1 MPVDRLAMRQI
12 KDILRLRHDAGLSLR
27 QIAHSLNLS
36 VGVVSKYLQL
46 AATAGIGWPPPADLD
61 DGALERKLQPPAAA
75 IRSQSPSPDFTE
87 IHQELRRKGVTIQL
101 LWEEYAQAHP
111 VDHYSYPHFCVLY
124 RQWRGRLSPTMRQT
138 HAPGDKLFVD
148 YCGPTLPI
156 VNSVTGEVSQAQ
168 IFVAVLGASNYTFV
182 EATFTQQIRDWIGSH
197 VRAFEFF
204 GGVPRLIVPD
214 NLKSGVT
221 KACRYDPTLNRTY
234 AEMIEH
240 YDTAALPARP
250 RKPRDKAKVE
260 VGVQIVE
267 RWILA
272 RLRKQTFF
280 TLTDL
285 NAAIRPLIE
294 QLNYKPFKKLP
305 GSRRSQFDAIERAE
319 LKPLPLRAYQFAEWK
334 KARVHI
340 DYHVEV
346 DGHYYSVPHSLIKRE
361 LDVRIT
367 LTAIEC
373 YLNNQRVAVH
383 PRAERKG
390 GHSTIAEHM
399 PKSHRAHLEWTPG
412 RFLNWAIEIG
422 PCTRDLVQQL
432 LTGRPHPEMGFR
444 SCLGLLSLE
453 KRFGKQ
459 RLEAACERAI
469 ALGSP
474 TRRSVLSLLDKGLD
488 SQPLPESVLPEPAA
502 ELPFPGHEN
511 IRGSDYYH

>member
-1 MPVDRLAMRQI
+1 MPADRLAMRQI
-12 KDILRLRHDAGLSLR
+12 KDILRLRHDTGLSLR

-46 AATAGIGWPPPADLD
+46 AAAAGIGWPPPADLD
-61 DGALERKLQPPAAA
+61 DAALERKLQPPAAA
-75 IRSQSPSPDFTE
+75 IRSPTPSPDFTE

-111 VDHYSYPHFCVLY
+111 ADHYSYPHFCVLY

-156 VNSVTGEVSQAQ
+156 VNSVTGEVRQAN

-182 EATFTQQIRDWIGSH
+182 EATFTQQLRDWIVSH

-280 TLTDL
+280 TLADL

-294 QLNYKPFKKLP
+294 QLNHKPFKKLP
-305 GSRRSQFDAIERAE
+305 GSRHSQFEAIERAA
-319 LKPLPLRAYQFAEWK
+319 LKPLPLQAYQFAEWK

-346 DGHYYSVPHSLIKRE
+346 DGHYYSVPHALIKRE

-373 YLNNQRVAVH
+373 YLNHQRVAVH

-412 RFLNWAIEIG
+412 RFLNWAIELG

-474 TRRSVLSLLDKGLD
+474 TRRSVLSLLEKGLD
-488 SQPLPESVLPEPAA
+488 SQPLPESALPEPAA

-511 IRGSDYYH
+511 IRGSDYYQ